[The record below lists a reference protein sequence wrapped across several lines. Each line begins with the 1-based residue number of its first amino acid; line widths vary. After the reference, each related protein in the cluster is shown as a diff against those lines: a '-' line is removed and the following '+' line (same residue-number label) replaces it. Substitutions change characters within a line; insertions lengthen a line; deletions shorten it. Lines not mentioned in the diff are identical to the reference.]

1 VSKFVKDKGRIIF
14 SATSCYTTFI
24 AWNISALH
32 LEHLIWSYLH
42 RSSCCFEAKSFVG
55 NTHEF
60 LPTTVSVPH
69 YGWLEFNTV
78 AAYFLDWQKVL
89 RCFEKAQSSAL
100 RSRPCRCNC
109 CATAGDFDSRVSKG
123 QSKAR
128 KTQWSFH
135 YSMLSDAFRQMLS
148 DSPCLFNAQ
157 NISKCSR
164 FIPAIATRLLS
175 CVLCTV
181 HSKCEAEK
189 LAELR
194 PSRRSAVPNAPDGQ
208 TLWWT
213 STRGLKFGAIG
224 SISRCSERSQNVQS
238 LHVLCVEEKFT
249 SDLLST
255 IKLPKNAI
263 EKSPVTVLVDV

>member
-1 VSKFVKDKGRIIF
+1 MRRHNLQI
-14 SATSCYTTFI
+14 
-24 AWNISALH
+24 
-32 LEHLIWSYLH
+32 
-42 RSSCCFEAKSFVG
+42 
-55 NTHEF
+55 
-60 LPTTVSVPH
+60 
-69 YGWLEFNTV
+69 
-78 AAYFLDWQKVL
+78 
-89 RCFEKAQSSAL
+89 SSAL

-135 YSMLSDAFRQMLS
+135 YSMLSDAFRCFQILHVFSMLKMLKMLKVH
-148 DSPCLFNAQ
+148 PRNRHTPTFHY
-157 NISKCSR
+157 
-164 FIPAIATRLLS
+164 FPAS
-175 CVLCTV
+175 CVLCIRSV
-181 HSKCEAEK
+181 RLK
-189 LAELR
+189 LRSWLR

-213 STRGLKFGAIG
+213 STRGLKFAEPLEVFQENFKVF
-224 SISRCSERSQNVQS
+224 RTFSERSQNVQS

-263 EKSPVTVLVDV
+263 EKSPVTV